1 MRRAGAD
8 IFARGEQAQLGAIV
22 WGIGKRYVGALGGGM
37 KRLKQR
43 VLTDEGDL
51 RKGLSIVYARD
62 DMGIS
67 SGKKR

>member
-1 MRRAGAD
+1 
-8 IFARGEQAQLGAIV
+8 
-22 WGIGKRYVGALGGGM
+22 M

-67 SGKKR
+67 SGKKEVNQPCALRGVHTGKK